1 MGPRIMKLVSVKI
14 PEAQI
19 DGLEKLVDIGF
30 YPSRSTAIRVAIRD
44 LLRKEL
50 WNTQRQSEVYTI

>member
-1 MGPRIMKLVSVKI
+1 MVSRAMKLVSVKI

-30 YPSRSTAIRVAIRD
+30 YPSRSAAIRVAIRD

-50 WNTQRQSEVYTI
+50 WSTQQRSEVYAI